1 MTVLAAEPSLGD
13 LAVRLLGSLAVVVG
27 LLLLIARGVNKRF
40 KAPSGATIQVVHRQ
54 ALGRGQG
61 VAVVSVGSRVLVLG
75 TTEQQITLLAEVEPE
90 EVGIDVLADDTDEP
104 DELDEPD
111 GLDELDELETAF
123 GTTFETELAKEPV
136 RQPWIIKPAKPAQS
150 AAKPA
155 KALVPGV
162 PAAGPLVG
170 SILSPQ
176 TWKQA
181 VGAVTGQNS
190 LLPTRRR
197 AS

>member
-13 LAVRLLGSLAVVVG
+13 LAVRLIGSLAVVVG

-90 EVGIDVLADDTDEP
+90 EVGIDLLADAAVESDEP
-104 DELDEPD
+104 DELQ
-111 GLDELDELETAF
+111 TSF
-123 GTTFETELAKEPV
+123 GTTFETELEKAPV
-136 RQPWIIKPAKPAQS
+136 RQPWIIKPPKSEQPAS
-150 AAKPA
+150 PAARPA
-155 KALVPGV
+155 KSPVPGV

>member
-1 MTVLAAEPSLGD
+1 MIALAAEPSLGD
-13 LAVRLLGSLAVVVG
+13 LAVRLIGSLAVVVG

-40 KAPSGATIQVVHRQ
+40 KAPAGATIQVVHRQ

-61 VAVVSVGSRVLVLG
+61 VAVVAVGSRVLVLG

-90 EVGIDVLADDTDEP
+90 EVGIDVLEEDDLEA
-104 DELDEPD
+104 
-111 GLDELDELETAF
+111 ELET
-123 GTTFETELAKEPV
+123 ELEHELQPGFAAELDKDLSGEPV
-136 RQPWIIKPAKPAQS
+136 KPVNPVKTVKTVKPVL
-150 AAKPA
+150 PT
-155 KALVPGV
+155 P
-162 PAAGPLVG
+162 AGPLVG
-170 SILSPQ
+170 SVLSPQ

-181 VGAVTGQNS
+181 VSAVAGQAN